1 MRSTVWLVWLVACA
15 VVLWMTRNPLY
26 LALALLCIEWV
37 RVALARS
44 AALTQHAAPS
54 ALSDSPLLPARL
66 VMFMVPLSAVLNAL
80 WTRAGDTILFRLPA
94 WLPLIGGAVTL
105 EALTFGALSGLV
117 LAGFITAFNVINRA
131 LPVRALINLV
141 PRAFHPLAVIVSI
154 AITYVP
160 FTIRQAQAVREAQMI
175 RGHELRRVRDWLP
188 LFMPLLAGG
197 LERALQLAEA
207 ITARGFAN
215 PNRSNL
221 KLEALTLLGI
231 VLAGIGWLLRLLLP
245 QQAVW
250 GWAGLLL
257 GIGLTALSVWRL
269 GAHIPR
275 TRYRLERWTL
285 RDGVVIGAAALA
297 MAGLYVKVFNRA
309 SLFYDPYPVLE
320 LPQFDP
326 FIGLCILCLAVPAVI
341 LMGDK
346 SES

>member
-1 MRSTVWLVWLVACA
+1 MRSTTWLLWLVACA
-15 VVLWMTRNPLY
+15 AVLWTTRNPLY
-26 LALALLCIEWV
+26 LMLALLCIEWV
-37 RVALARS
+37 R
-44 AALTQHAAPS
+44 AALTQRIPPAPL
-54 ALSDSPLLPARL
+54 AYSPLSPARL
-66 VMFMVPLSAVLNAL
+66 VVFMVPLSAVLNAL
-80 WTRAGDTILFRLPA
+80 WTRAGDTVLLRLPA

-105 EALTFGALSGLV
+105 EALVFGALSGLV
-117 LAGFITAFNVINRA
+117 LAGFITAFSVLNRA
-131 LPVRALINLV
+131 LPVRALMNLV

-231 VLAGIGWLLRLLLP
+231 VLAGLGWLVRLLLP
-245 QQAVW
+245 RQAVW

-257 GIGLTALSVWRL
+257 GIGLMALSVWRL
-269 GAHIPR
+269 GVHIPR
-275 TRYRLERWTL
+275 THYRLEKWTL
-285 RDGVVIGAAALA
+285 RDGMVIGAAALA
-297 MAGLYVKVFNRA
+297 VAGMNLRIFNRT
-309 SLFYDPYPVLE
+309 SLFYDPYPVLA

-326 FIGLCILCLAVPAVI
+326 FIGLCILCLAVPVII
-341 LMGDK
+341 LMETK
-346 SES
+346 QE